1 MCYKNL
7 CVTGYR
13 LQEDEEV
20 MEQAVGAQR
29 RLWDDDYVIKRQF
42 SALIPAFDPRPGRS
56 NVNQTQ
62 DFEIPPPGAVAT
74 QQPSTSAAAAVAN
87 TTANTRD
94 SSSDQPQLILRLK
107 GSPAMAGV
115 NCFFAMAACV
125 GCTVI

>member
-1 MCYKNL
+1 M
-7 CVTGYR
+7 
-13 LQEDEEV
+13 
-20 MEQAVGAQR
+20 MEQAIGAQR
-29 RLWDDDYVIKRQF
+29 RSWDDDYVIKRQF

-74 QQPSTSAAAAVAN
+74 QQPSTSAAAAVAS
-87 TTANTRD
+87 TAADTRD
-94 SSSDQPQLILRLK
+94 SSPDQPQLILRLK

-115 NCFFAMAACV
+115 SFFLATAACV

>member
-7 CVTGYR
+7 RVTGCR

-29 RLWDDDYVIKRQF
+29 RSWDDDYVIKRQF

-62 DFEIPPPGAVAT
+62 DFEIPPPGAEAT
-74 QQPSTSAAAAVAN
+74 QQPSTSAAAAVAS
-87 TTANTRD
+87 TATSSRD
-94 SSSDQPQLILRLK
+94 SSPDQPQLILRLK

-115 NCFFAMAACV
+115 SCFFVTAGRMWAEQ
-125 GCTVI
+125 